1 MAMSKPS
8 RVRPFLDD
16 GIIDDCLN
24 VAVQLSAWN
33 LSGYDPLLLDRNSGT
48 PYEYSIDP
56 ETFDALSQKIERDSR
71 IDHDDLRI
79 EYDAAGMLL
88 RFKMPQGPVH
98 SIMSDRIAELVTNA
112 AINVLPAEIEGAID
126 GNYHPSVVAEIAY
139 SSPRNRNELD
149 TKCKRYLRLGRGRV
163 RAAIA
168 IKIPYDS
175 EIAANVALI
184 LDQLHNCVITLWVL
198 RHGKPQRVMNW
209 TSLTQHDAKLTLYSA
224 DFAGDDALDPRRT
237 PDDNNS
243 SALDSQPPLPI
254 TVPFTD
260 IEMKLRRAV
269 QYASLSSATR

>member
-1 MAMSKPS
+1 MPAEFVNAMAVPQKPS
-8 RVRPFLDD
+8 QVRPFLNDD
-16 GIIDDCLN
+16 IINNCLHL
-24 VAVQLSAWN
+24 AVQLSAWN
-33 LSGYDPLLLDRNSGT
+33 VSGYDPLLLDRNSVT

-56 ETFDALSQKIERDSR
+56 ETFNTLSQKIERDSR
-71 IDHDDLRI
+71 IDRDDLRI

-98 SIMSDRIAELVTNA
+98 SIMSDRIAELVANA
-112 AINVLPAEIEGAID
+112 ANTPKWK
-126 GNYHPSVVAEIAY
+126 
-139 SSPRNRNELD
+139 NELD

-175 EIAANVALI
+175 EIAANVAVI

-209 TSLTQHDAKLTLYSA
+209 TSLTQHSAKLTLYSA

-243 SALDSQPPLPI
+243 PVLNSQPPLPI

-269 QYASLSSATR
+269 QYACLSSATR